1 MKKRGVG
8 YGSMFYGLGYGFS
21 RTDIASATLALNQDG
36 SIIARSG
43 EVEYGQG
50 SDTVFCQII
59 AEELGVDYIAIKLI
73 TADTDVTPDSGP
85 TSASRLTFV
94 GGNAFIKVSRSLK
107 KLLHGVAEEILGESD
122 LVFREGMVFSR
133 SDPEKSISFKKLAGE
148 AYARGV
154 PAVVTEWYNNT
165 THDVDPETGQGDAY
179 ATYCWAT
186 QMAEVEVDTET
197 GKVEVLRIVAV
208 TDVGKALNPLNC
220 EAQIEGGVAQGLGYA
235 LEEEIKEEG
244 GYVKTETL
252 GEYMIPT
259 SLDVPPIEVHL
270 LEVAEPKGPYGAK
283 GVGEPALIPTP
294 PAVLN
299 AVRDALGL
307 RIHKLPA
314 NLENVY
320 QLIHGEEA
328 GN

>member
-1 MKKRGVG
+1 MKKRGIG

-21 RTDIASATLALNQDG
+21 RTDIASATLEISQDG

-43 EVEYGQG
+43 EVDYGQG

-59 AEELGVDYIAIKLI
+59 AEELGVDYSAIKLI

-94 GGNAFIKVSRSLK
+94 GGNAFIKTSRSLK
-107 KLLHGVAEEILGESD
+107 KILNGVAEDILGASD

-133 SDPEKSISFKKLAGE
+133 SAPEKSISFKKLAGR

-165 THDVDPETGQGDAY
+165 TQDVDPETGQGDAY

-197 GKVEVLRIVAV
+197 GRVEVLRIVAV

-220 EAQIEGGVAQGLGYA
+220 EAQIEGGVVQGLGYA

-244 GYVKTETL
+244 GYVKTGTL

-259 SLDVPPIEVHL
+259 SLDIPTIEVHL
-270 LEVAEPKGPYGAK
+270 LEVTEPKGPYGAK

-320 QLIHGEEA
+320 HLINGAEA

>member
-1 MKKRGVG
+1 MKKRGIG

-21 RTDIASATLALNQDG
+21 RTDIAAVTLELNQDG

-85 TSASRLTFV
+85 TSSSRLTFV
-94 GGNAFIKVSRSLK
+94 GGNVFIKASRSLK
-107 KLLHGVAEEILGESD
+107 KLLSGVAEEILGEND

-133 SDPEKSISFKKLAGE
+133 ADPEKSISFKKLAGE
-148 AYARGV
+148 AYTRGV

-165 THDVDPETGQGDAY
+165 TQDVDSETGQGDAY
-179 ATYCWAT
+179 STYCWAT

-208 TDVGKALNPLNC
+208 TDVGKAINPLNC

-244 GYVKTETL
+244 GYVKTKTL
-252 GEYMIPT
+252 GDYMIPT

-294 PAVLN
+294 PAILN
-299 AVRDALGL
+299 AVRNALGL

-320 QLIHGEEA
+320 HLIHGEEA
-328 GN
+328 GK